1 MKIPEPE
8 SDVDS
13 NDSNMMEKLYHLD
26 KLGINDVKFEWFDLN
41 KAVNYDGQNEI
52 TETKLEAKMEKDWA
66 DDVDSMALEIL
77 IDHVDQVDWCGANVV
92 MMLETAGTMNCCG
105 LIMDAK

>member
-26 KLGINDVKFEWFDLN
+26 KLGINDVKFEWFNLN
-41 KAVNYDGQNEI
+41 KAVNHDGQNEI
-52 TETKLEAKMEKDWA
+52 TATKLEPKTEKDWVDGA
-66 DDVDSMALEIL
+66 DSWALKIL
-77 IDHVDQVDWCGANVV
+77 FDHVDQVD
-92 MMLETAGTMNCCG
+92 
-105 LIMDAK
+105 